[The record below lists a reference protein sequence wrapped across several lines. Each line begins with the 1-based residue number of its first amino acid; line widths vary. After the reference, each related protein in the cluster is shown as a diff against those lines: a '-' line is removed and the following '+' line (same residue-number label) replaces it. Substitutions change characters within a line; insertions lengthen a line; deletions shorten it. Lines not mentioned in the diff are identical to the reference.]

1 MGDSCKTFSSTDCR
15 VIEDAMAYASERLRA
30 LRIDSAS
37 LEALELA
44 LLEAL
49 GNVVRHAAGRAH
61 DFSIA
66 IKRRGRT
73 ASVEV
78 VDFGPG
84 FELRR
89 ARMPQAY
96 AEHGR
101 GLPLMQ
107 RLCDS
112 VEYFTASNGD
122 GNRLILKKR
131 VHDAGPVGL

>member
-1 MGDSCKTFSSTDCR
+1 MGDSRKTFSGIDCR
-15 VIEDAMAYASERLRA
+15 VIEAAMAYASERLRA
-30 LRIDSAS
+30 LRIDNAS
-37 LEALELA
+37 VEALELA
-44 LLEAL
+44 VLEAV
-49 GNVVRHAAGRAH
+49 GNVVRHAVGRAH

-89 ARMPQAY
+89 ARMPQAS
-96 AEHGR
+96 AEQGR

-112 VEYFTASNGD
+112 VEYHVAPLGD

-131 VHDAGPVGL
+131 VAAPPPGA